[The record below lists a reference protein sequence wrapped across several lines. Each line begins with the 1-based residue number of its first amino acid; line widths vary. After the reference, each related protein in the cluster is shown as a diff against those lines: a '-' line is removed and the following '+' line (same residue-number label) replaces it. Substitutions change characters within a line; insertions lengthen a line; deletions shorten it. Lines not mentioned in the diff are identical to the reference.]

1 MPNMNG
7 DGFIDETQFVTFV
20 SNTPANA
27 DYQLNNAIANAVS
40 AQAVLG
46 SGSAHSCTVNV
57 AAYANTLVQLMIQR
71 LTNCGYTSTL
81 SGTTLTVTWP

>member
-1 MPNMNG
+1 MANMTG
-7 DGFIDETQFVTFV
+7 DGFIDPTQFTTIV

-27 DYQLNNAIANAVS
+27 DYQLNNAIAGAIS
-40 AQAVLG
+40 AQAILG
-46 SGSAHSCTVNV
+46 SGSAHTVTVNV

-71 LTNCGYTSTL
+71 LINLGYTSTL